1 MPGSNSAF
9 RAYAPLMSSWEVW
22 LVLAVVLAVGEVL
35 TTTFVLAMVSAGA
48 LAAALV
54 AGVTGGSAALEGIT
68 FAVVSVAL
76 LVGVLPVARRHRNL
90 PPLLRTGTA
99 ALVGSR
105 GTALTQIDRHSGQ
118 VRLGGENWTARP
130 YDEAVVIAA
139 GTDVDVFEID
149 GATAV
154 VHPADPLPGNG
165 ALT

>member
-1 MPGSNSAF
+1 
-9 RAYAPLMSSWEVW
+9 
-22 LVLAVVLAVGEVL
+22 
-35 TTTFVLAMVSAGA
+35 
-48 LAAALV
+48 
-54 AGVTGGSAALEGIT
+54 VTGGDAALEGIT

-76 LVGVLPVARRHRNL
+76 LVGVLPVARRHRHL

-99 ALVGSR
+99 ALVGRR

-139 GTDVDVFEID
+139 GTDVDVFAID
-149 GATAV
+149 GATAI